1 MIILFW
7 SLQHF
12 LAVLQYEPHLVKRYV
27 DFAAGLF
34 IAVIF
39 SVRPKHQEKSD
50 TKRKNG
56 NVTIVDNKNSKVGNQ
71 MKKLFALLLFFPSA
85 AFADIKQEFVTSAQ
99 ITVDMPYV
107 VTNKVGTTYSLS
119 GNNITPSV
127 TVGDTT
133 TSGKIGGINVGSL
146 TDGVPAMIQTDTSVT
161 SAGSAFSK
169 TESVI
174 MGDATPSTV
183 TPSSGIAA
191 LPVLGG
197 QTTIGS
203 GGTAGSLAL
212 TSLSSGVHTCTA
224 GGSGTSCIGS
234 TKVTITI
241 D

>member
-1 MIILFW
+1 
-7 SLQHF
+7 
-12 LAVLQYEPHLVKRYV
+12 
-27 DFAAGLF
+27 
-34 IAVIF
+34 
-39 SVRPKHQEKSD
+39 
-50 TKRKNG
+50 
-56 NVTIVDNKNSKVGNQ
+56 
-71 MKKLFALLLFFPSA
+71 MKKLLAIFCLFPTA
-85 AFADIKQEFVTSAQ
+85 AYADIKQEFVTSAQ

-107 VTNKVGTTYSLS
+107 VTNKLGTTYSLS
-119 GNNITPSV
+119 GTNITPSV
-127 TVGDTT
+127 TIGDTT

-161 SAGSAFSK
+161 TSGSAFAK
-169 TESVI
+169 TESVT
-174 MGDATPSTV
+174 MGDATPSAV

-191 LPVLGG
+191 LPHLGG

-212 TSLSSGVHTCTA
+212 TSLSSGIHTCTA

>member
-1 MIILFW
+1 
-7 SLQHF
+7 
-12 LAVLQYEPHLVKRYV
+12 
-27 DFAAGLF
+27 
-34 IAVIF
+34 
-39 SVRPKHQEKSD
+39 
-50 TKRKNG
+50 
-56 NVTIVDNKNSKVGNQ
+56 
-71 MKKLFALLLFFPSA
+71 MKKLLPLLFLLSA
-85 AFADIKQEFVTSAQ
+85 PAYADIKQEFVTSAQ

-133 TSGKIGGINVGSL
+133 TSGKIGGINVGTL
-146 TDGVPAMIQTDTSVT
+146 TSGVPAMIQTDTSVT
-161 SAGSAFSK
+161 TSGSAFSK

-203 GGTAGSLAL
+203 GGTLGSGAM
-212 TSLSSGVHTCTA
+212 TSLSSGVHTCSGA
-224 GGSGTSCIGS
+224 FGSGSSCIGS
-234 TKVTITI
+234 TTVRITI

>member
-1 MIILFW
+1 
-7 SLQHF
+7 
-12 LAVLQYEPHLVKRYV
+12 
-27 DFAAGLF
+27 
-34 IAVIF
+34 
-39 SVRPKHQEKSD
+39 
-50 TKRKNG
+50 
-56 NVTIVDNKNSKVGNQ
+56 
-71 MKKLFALLLFFPSA
+71 MKKLLPLLLLASSPVL
-85 AFADIKQEFVTSAQ
+85 ADIKQEFVTSAQ

-146 TDGVPAMIQTDTSVT
+146 TNGVPAMIQTDTTVT
-161 SAGSAFSK
+161 NAGSAFSK

-191 LPVLGG
+191 LPILGG
-197 QTTIGS
+197 TTTVAS
-203 GGTAGSLAL
+203 GGTAGNLAL

>member
-1 MIILFW
+1 MKRLLPFLF
-7 SLQHF
+7 
-12 LAVLQYEPHLVKRYV
+12 VL
-27 DFAAGLF
+27 
-34 IAVIF
+34 
-39 SVRPKHQEKSD
+39 
-50 TKRKNG
+50 
-56 NVTIVDNKNSKVGNQ
+56 
-71 MKKLFALLLFFPSA
+71 SA
-85 AFADIKQEFVTSAQ
+85 PVYADIKQEFVTSAQ
-99 ITVDMPYV
+99 NSVDMPYV

-133 TSGKIGGINVGSL
+133 TSGKIGGINVSSL
-146 TDGVPAMIQTDTSVT
+146 SNGVPAMLQTDTT
-161 SAGSAFSK
+161 ITTAGSAFSK

-174 MGDATPSTV
+174 MGDATPSAV

>member
-1 MIILFW
+1 MEDQEPSKVETIVKVCVLLW
-7 SLQHF
+7 SATL
-12 LAVLQYEPHLVKRYV
+12 LSLSYYEPPSGKKIV
-27 DFAAGLF
+27 DFDPTF
-34 IAVIF
+34 IASIF
-39 SVRPKHQEKSD
+39 SASTASLGFQIKKKKD
-50 TKRKNG
+50 
-56 NVTIVDNKNSKVGNQ
+56 TIVDNK
-71 MKKLFALLLFFPSA
+71 
-85 AFADIKQEFVTSAQ
+85 FVTSAQ

-146 TDGVPAMIQTDTSVT
+146 TEGVPAMIQTDTSVT
-161 SAGSAFSK
+161 TAGSAFSK

-212 TSLSSGVHTCTA
+212 TSLSSGIHTCTA

>member
-1 MIILFW
+1 
-7 SLQHF
+7 
-12 LAVLQYEPHLVKRYV
+12 
-27 DFAAGLF
+27 
-34 IAVIF
+34 
-39 SVRPKHQEKSD
+39 
-50 TKRKNG
+50 
-56 NVTIVDNKNSKVGNQ
+56 
-71 MKKLFALLLFFPSA
+71 MKKLLAIFCLLPTA

-107 VTNKVGTTYSLS
+107 VTNKLGTTYSLS
-119 GNNITPSV
+119 GTNITPSV
-127 TVGDTT
+127 TIGDTT

-146 TDGVPAMIQTDTSVT
+146 TAGVPAMIQTDTAIT
-161 SAGSAFSK
+161 TAGSAFSK
-169 TESVI
+169 TESVT
-174 MGDATPSTV
+174 MGDATPSAV

-191 LPVLGG
+191 LPHLGG

-212 TSLSSGVHTCTA
+212 TSLSSGIHTCTA